1 MKIIPLLRRYELLLQ
16 RTIWV
21 YKMTGL
27 ITGGQSSRLEKKLTI
42 NSWKRHALCDSVFSE
57 RNRWKFEHDIRNSL
71 GNEMKSSYNDK
82 YFEIWTF
89 YT

>member
-27 ITGGQSSRLEKKLTI
+27 TTGGQSSRLEKKLTI
-42 NSWKRHALCDSVFSE
+42 NSWKRHALCDSVCVKLRKE
-57 RNRWKFEHDIRNSL
+57 LLK
-71 GNEMKSSYNDK
+71 
-82 YFEIWTF
+82 IWTR
-89 YT
+89 YKE